1 MDTRKVF
8 AVLMMAV
15 TVATGFGITAD
26 AVHAKDE
33 KAMTQKKNV
42 EVKNDGAKTASA
54 DNAGAK
60 TASAK
65 SSTTKVDTDAKNRSD
80 SYWKKKLDPK
90 VYEVTRCSATE
101 APFTGKYW
109 DNHKP
114 GEYKCSNCG
123 ELLFDSKD
131 KFDSGSG
138 WPSFSKPSGQS
149 VDKKS
154 DRSHGMVRDEV
165 VCKNCGAHLGHVF
178 NDGPTPTGLRY
189 CINSASLDFDEDKAK
204 K

>member
-1 MDTRKVF
+1 VF
-8 AVLMMAV
+8 SLALATV
-15 TVATGFGITAD
+15 TCAASLISTTFHAAFAD
-26 AVHAKDE
+26 DGK
-33 KAMTQKKNV
+33 QKKTV
-42 EVKNDGAKTASA
+42 E
-54 DNAGAK
+54 
-60 TASAK
+60 AK
-65 SSTTKVDTDAKNRSD
+65 SNAAKVESKVGSEAERRSD

-90 VYEVTRCSATE
+90 VYQVTRCSATE

-109 DNHKP
+109 DNHKT

-131 KFDSGSG
+131 KFDSGTG
-138 WPSFSKPSGQS
+138 WPSFSKPSGAS
-149 VDKKS
+149 VDKKV

-189 CINSASLDFDEDKAK
+189 CINSASLDFDETKSGK

>member
-1 MDTRKVF
+1 VF
-8 AVLMMAV
+8 ARKLFAALTTALAFTCGTAV
-15 TVATGFGITAD
+15 IFNGVARAKDGKSVTNSDSTKKGESARATDKTAD
-26 AVHAKDE
+26 A
-33 KAMTQKKNV
+33 KKLP
-42 EVKNDGAKTASA
+42 
-54 DNAGAK
+54 
-60 TASAK
+60 
-65 SSTTKVDTDAKNRSD
+65 D

-123 ELLFDSKD
+123 EMLFDSKD
-131 KFDSGSG
+131 KYDSGSG
-138 WPSFSKPSGQS
+138 WPSFTKPVGSS
-149 VDKKS
+149 VDMKS
-154 DRSHGMVRDEV
+154 DKSHGMVRQEV

-178 NDGPTPTGLRY
+178 DDGPGPTKQRY
-189 CINSASLDFDEDKAK
+189 CINSASLEFEDDKSGK